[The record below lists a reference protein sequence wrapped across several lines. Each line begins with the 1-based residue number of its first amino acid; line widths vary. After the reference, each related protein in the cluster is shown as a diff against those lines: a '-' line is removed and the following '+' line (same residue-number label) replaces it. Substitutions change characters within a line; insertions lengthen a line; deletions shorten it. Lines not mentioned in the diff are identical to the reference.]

1 MPPQCGPFLRNR
13 SIYWPPI
20 HPPTVQTQCLSVGG
34 GKECQDDAESL
45 PTIPEPLHLT
55 RRLMTKYALPQ
66 GQGFGPRLAALRKA
80 AGFTQHQ
87 LADELGISRRRIAYY
102 ESESDHPPANL
113 LADLARALNV
123 STDQLLTMHRRPSA
137 PPRHRSVRGWN
148 GGSSRSNSSAPSPSS
163 SC

>member
-1 MPPQCGPFLRNR
+1 
-13 SIYWPPI
+13 
-20 HPPTVQTQCLSVGG
+20 
-34 GKECQDDAESL
+34 
-45 PTIPEPLHLT
+45 
-55 RRLMTKYALPQ
+55 MTKYALPQ

-123 STDQLLTMHRRPSA
+123 STDQLLSDA
-137 PPRHRSVRGWN
+137 PPAKRPAKASLSPRLERRLKQIEQLSPKSKQQLLN
-148 GGSSRSNSSAPSPSS
+148 IIDTFIEAESAQAAQLALRPHTLARKPTLKEQE
-163 SC
+163 